1 MNPPIPSTAT
11 NASSAAIMPVR
22 ADIGDPPCGVDA
34 EAGGAIAGSGRGG
47 GCTRGDAAGRCPVDA
62 GLGAA
67 ICDVALLMLVAD
79 ATAAGD
85 DEIGGA
91 GCADA
96 GDVGVDALAAL
107 AALAL
112 GKVVPHCTQNLAAD

>member
-22 ADIGDPPCGVDA
+22 ADIGDPPCGADA
-34 EAGGAIAGSGRGG
+34 EVGGAIAGSGRGGG

-79 ATAAGD
+79 DATAAGD
-85 DEIGGA
+85 DDIGGA

-107 AALAL
+107 AL